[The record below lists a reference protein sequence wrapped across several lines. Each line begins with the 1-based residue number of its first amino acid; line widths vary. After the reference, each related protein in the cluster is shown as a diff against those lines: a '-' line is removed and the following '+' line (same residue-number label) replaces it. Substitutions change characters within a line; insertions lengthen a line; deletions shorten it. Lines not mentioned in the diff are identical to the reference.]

1 MILYATKETIQRFGI
16 PMIDE
21 LSDFNQVLA
30 KKLIEEQTGDPLLE
44 WGIKIFYFDRRK
56 CVQAVNYAS
65 KMAIFLFD
73 LKNDEIA
80 YISNAIAQYL
90 LNIFENDK
98 EMEKTL
104 KKFFEDYPFCTF
116 SKISNRSIISSLN
129 HNQLE
134 FAGDGD
140 AFYDYIENGVL
151 KTKDI
156 NKEFNWEWITT
167 NTINGKK
174 EYIYPAKCFREM
186 LLKRY
191 S

>member
-30 KKLIEEQTGDPLLE
+30 KKVIEEQTGDPLLE

-98 EMEKTL
+98 EMEKRN
-104 KKFFEDYPFCTF
+104 TF
-116 SKISNRSIISSLN
+116 IQQNV
-129 HNQLE
+129 LE
-134 FAGDGD
+134 
-140 AFYDYIENGVL
+140 
-151 KTKDI
+151 
-156 NKEFNWEWITT
+156 
-167 NTINGKK
+167 
-174 EYIYPAKCFREM
+174 KCF
-186 LLKRY
+186 
-191 S
+191 